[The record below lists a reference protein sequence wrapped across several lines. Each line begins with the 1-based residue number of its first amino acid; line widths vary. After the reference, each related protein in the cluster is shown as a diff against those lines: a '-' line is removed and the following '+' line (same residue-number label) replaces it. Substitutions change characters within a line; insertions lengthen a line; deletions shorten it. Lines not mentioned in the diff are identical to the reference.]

1 MPHMQ
6 ALLNTV
12 LPVALVVLAGYL
24 LGKRIPMDLTT
35 LSRLTLYLLV
45 PALIFDAMYRA
56 EYSREGLLGLTLG
69 FTLTYLLLFLV
80 IWSISRLLRLS
91 PEASKGLGVCGL
103 FPNSGNMGLSLV
115 YFALGEEGLRRAVIY
130 FILSS
135 VMMFGLGPAFIRG
148 GGFKEGFSF
157 TLRLPLFYALFLGL
171 LLKALGIS
179 LPFRLDEGVRLM
191 GQAAIPVLL
200 LTLGMQMGQTR
211 FQVGAFEGAA
221 SFLRLILAP
230 LLAYGVGLFLGLP
243 RLEHQVLVL
252 QSATPVAVN
261 AFLLTREFGSEANR
275 VARSVVVSTFLAFLT
290 IPLFLLLIGIR

>member
-12 LPVALVVLAGYL
+12 LPVALVVFSGYL

-56 EYSREGLLGLTLG
+56 EYSREGLVGLALG
-69 FTLTYLLLFLV
+69 FTLTYLLLFLA
-80 IWSISRLLRLS
+80 ITGMARLLGLS
-91 PEASKGLGVCGL
+91 PEAAKSLLVCSL

-115 YFALGEEGLRRAVIY
+115 YFALGEEGLRRAVVY

-135 VMMFGLGPAFIRG
+135 MVMFGLGPAFIRG
-148 GGFKEGFSF
+148 GSLKEGLLF
-157 TLRLPLFYALFLGL
+157 TLRLPLFYALLLGL
-171 LLKALGIS
+171 LLKALGVS
-179 LPFRLDEGVRLM
+179 LPFRLDEGLRLM

-200 LTLGMQMGQTR
+200 LTLGMQMSQTR
-211 FQVGAFEGAA
+211 FQVGAFEGVA
-221 SFLRLILAP
+221 SGLRLLLAP
-230 LLAYGVGLFLGLP
+230 LLAYGVGFILSLP
-243 RLEHQVLVL
+243 HLEHQVLVL

-261 AFLLTREFGSEANR
+261 AFLLTREFGGEAPR

-290 IPLFLLLIGIR
+290 IPLFLLLIGVR

>member
-1 MPHMQ
+1 MQ

-12 LPVALVVLAGYL
+12 LPVALVVFSGYL

-56 EYSREGLLGLTLG
+56 EYSREGLVGLALG
-69 FTLTYLLLFLV
+69 FALTYLLLFLA
-80 IWSISRLLRLS
+80 ITGIAKLLGLS
-91 PEASKGLGVCGL
+91 PEAAKSLLVCSL

-115 YFALGEEGLRRAVIY
+115 YFALGEEGLRRAVVY

-135 VMMFGLGPAFIRG
+135 VVMFGLGPAFIRG
-148 GGFKEGFSF
+148 GGLKEGLLF
-157 TLRLPLFYALFLGL
+157 TLRLPLFYALLLGL
-171 LLKALGIS
+171 LLKALGVS
-179 LPFRLDEGVRLM
+179 LPFRLDEGLHLM

-200 LTLGMQMGQTR
+200 LTLGMQMSQTR
-211 FQVGAFEGAA
+211 FQVGAFEGVA
-221 SFLRLILAP
+221 SSLRLLVAP
-230 LLAYGVGLFLGLP
+230 LLAYGVGFILGLP

-261 AFLLTREFGSEANR
+261 AFLLTREFGGEALR

-290 IPLFLLLIGIR
+290 IPLFLLLIGVR

>member
-1 MPHMQ
+1 MQ

-12 LPVALVVLAGYL
+12 LPVALVVFSGYL

-56 EYSREGLLGLTLG
+56 EYSREGLVGLALG
-69 FTLTYLLLFLV
+69 FTLTYLLLFLA
-80 IWSISRLLRLS
+80 ITGMARLLGLS
-91 PEASKGLGVCGL
+91 PEAAKSLLVCSL

-115 YFALGEEGLRRAVIY
+115 YFALGEEGLRRAVVY

-135 VMMFGLGPAFIRG
+135 VVMFGLGPAFIRG
-148 GGFKEGFSF
+148 GGLKEGLLF
-157 TLRLPLFYALFLGL
+157 TLRLPLFYALLLGL
-171 LLKALGIS
+171 LLKALGVS
-179 LPFRLDEGVRLM
+179 LPFRLDEGLRLM

-200 LTLGMQMGQTR
+200 LTLGMQMSQTR
-211 FQVGAFEGAA
+211 FQVGAFEGVA
-221 SFLRLILAP
+221 SSLRLLLAP
-230 LLAYGVGLFLGLP
+230 LLAYGVGFILGLP

-261 AFLLTREFGSEANR
+261 AFLLTREFGGEALR

-290 IPLFLLLIGIR
+290 IPLFLLLIGVR

>member
-1 MPHMQ
+1 MQ

-12 LPVALVVLAGYL
+12 LPVALVVFSGYL

-56 EYSREGLLGLTLG
+56 EYSREGLVGLALG
-69 FTLTYLLLFLV
+69 FTLTYLLLFLA
-80 IWSISRLLRLS
+80 ITGMARLLGLP
-91 PEASKGLGVCGL
+91 PEAAKSLLVCSL

-115 YFALGEEGLRRAVIY
+115 YFALGEEGLRRAVVY

-135 VMMFGLGPAFIRG
+135 VVMFGLGPAFIRG
-148 GGFKEGFSF
+148 GSLKEGLLF
-157 TLRLPLFYALFLGL
+157 TLRLPLFYTLLLGL
-171 LLKALGIS
+171 LLKALGVS

-200 LTLGMQMGQTR
+200 LTLGMQMSQTR
-211 FQVGAFEGAA
+211 FQVGAFEGVA
-221 SFLRLILAP
+221 SSLRLLVAP
-230 LLAYGVGLFLGLP
+230 LLAYGVGFILGLP

-261 AFLLTREFGSEANR
+261 AFLLTREFGGEALR

-290 IPLFLLLIGIR
+290 IPLFLLLIGVR

>member
-1 MPHMQ
+1 MQ

-12 LPVALVVLAGYL
+12 LPVALVVFSGYL

-56 EYSREGLLGLTLG
+56 EYSREGLVGLALG
-69 FTLTYLLLFLV
+69 FTLTYLLLFLA
-80 IWSISRLLRLS
+80 ITGMARLLGLS
-91 PEASKGLGVCGL
+91 PEAAKSLLVCSL

-115 YFALGEEGLRRAVIY
+115 YFALGEEGLRRAVVY

-135 VMMFGLGPAFIRG
+135 VVMFGLGPAFIRG
-148 GGFKEGFSF
+148 GGLKEGLLF
-157 TLRLPLFYALFLGL
+157 TLRLPLFYALLLGL
-171 LLKALGIS
+171 LLKTLGVS
-179 LPFRLDEGVRLM
+179 LPFRLDEGLRLM

-200 LTLGMQMGQTR
+200 LTLGMQMSQTR
-211 FQVGAFEGAA
+211 FQVGAFEGVA
-221 SFLRLILAP
+221 SSLRLLVAP
-230 LLAYGVGLFLGLP
+230 LLAYGVGFILGLP

-261 AFLLTREFGSEANR
+261 AFLLTREFGGEALR

-290 IPLFLLLIGIR
+290 IPLFLLLIGVR

>member
-1 MPHMQ
+1 MQ

-12 LPVALVVLAGYL
+12 LPVALVVFSGYL

-56 EYSREGLLGLTLG
+56 EYSREGLVGLALG
-69 FTLTYLLLFLV
+69 FALTYLLLFLA
-80 IWSISRLLRLS
+80 ITGMARLLGLS
-91 PEASKGLGVCGL
+91 PEAAKSLLVCSL

-115 YFALGEEGLRRAVIY
+115 YFALGEEGLRRAVVY

-135 VMMFGLGPAFIRG
+135 VVMFGLGPAFIRG
-148 GGFKEGFSF
+148 GGLKEGLLF
-157 TLRLPLFYALFLGL
+157 TLRLPLFYALLLGL
-171 LLKALGIS
+171 LLKALGVS
-179 LPFRLDEGVRLM
+179 LPFRLDEGLRLM

-200 LTLGMQMGQTR
+200 LTLGMQMSQTR
-211 FQVGAFEGAA
+211 FQVGAFEGVA
-221 SFLRLILAP
+221 SSLRLLVAP
-230 LLAYGVGLFLGLP
+230 LLAYGVGFILGLP

-261 AFLLTREFGSEANR
+261 AFLLTREFGGEALR

-290 IPLFLLLIGIR
+290 IPLFLLLIGVR

>member
-12 LPVALVVLAGYL
+12 LPVALVVFSGYL

-56 EYSREGLLGLTLG
+56 EYSREGLVGLALG
-69 FTLTYLLLFLV
+69 FTLTYLLLFLA
-80 IWSISRLLRLS
+80 ITGMARLLGLS
-91 PEASKGLGVCGL
+91 PEAAKSLLVCSL

-115 YFALGEEGLRRAVIY
+115 YFALGEEGLRRAVVY

-135 VMMFGLGPAFIRG
+135 VVMFGLGPAFIRG
-148 GGFKEGFSF
+148 GGLKEGLLF
-157 TLRLPLFYALFLGL
+157 TLRLPLFYALLLGL
-171 LLKALGIS
+171 LLKALGVS
-179 LPFRLDEGVRLM
+179 LPFRLDEGLRLM

-200 LTLGMQMGQTR
+200 LTLGMQMSQTR
-211 FQVGAFEGAA
+211 FQVGAFEGVA
-221 SFLRLILAP
+221 SSLRLLLAP
-230 LLAYGVGLFLGLP
+230 LLAYGVGFILGLP

-261 AFLLTREFGSEANR
+261 AFLLTREFGGEALR

-290 IPLFLLLIGIR
+290 IPLFLLLIGVR

>member
-1 MPHMQ
+1 MQ

-12 LPVALVVLAGYL
+12 LPVALVVFSGYL
-24 LGKRIPMDLTT
+24 MGKRIPMDLTT

-56 EYSREGLLGLTLG
+56 EYSREGLWGLTLG
-69 FTLTYLLLFLV
+69 FALTYLLLFLA
-80 IWSISRLLRLS
+80 ITGMARLLGLS
-91 PEASKGLGVCGL
+91 PEAAKSLLVCSL

-115 YFALGEEGLRRAVIY
+115 YFALGEEGLRRAVVY

-135 VMMFGLGPAFIRG
+135 VLMFGLGPAFIRG
-148 GGFKEGFSF
+148 GGLKEGLLF
-157 TLRLPLFYALFLGL
+157 TLRLPLFYALLLGL
-171 LLKALGIS
+171 LLKTLGVS
-179 LPFRLDEGVRLM
+179 LPFRLDEGLRLM

-200 LTLGMQMGQTR
+200 LTLGMQMSQTR
-211 FQVGAFEGAA
+211 FQVGAFEGVA
-221 SFLRLILAP
+221 SSLRLLVAP
-230 LLAYGVGLFLGLP
+230 LLAYGVGFILGLP

-261 AFLLTREFGSEANR
+261 AFLLTREFGGEALR

-290 IPLFLLLIGIR
+290 IPLFLLLIGVR

>member
-1 MPHMQ
+1 MQ

-12 LPVALVVLAGYL
+12 LPVALVVFSGYL

-56 EYSREGLLGLTLG
+56 EYSREGLVGLALG
-69 FTLTYLLLFLV
+69 FTLTYLLLFLA
-80 IWSISRLLRLS
+80 ITGMARLLGLS
-91 PEASKGLGVCGL
+91 PEAAKSLLVCSL

-115 YFALGEEGLRRAVIY
+115 YFALGEEGLRRAVVY

-135 VMMFGLGPAFIRG
+135 VVMFGLGPAFIRG
-148 GGFKEGFSF
+148 GGLKEGLLF
-157 TLRLPLFYALFLGL
+157 TLRLPLFYALLLGL
-171 LLKALGIS
+171 LLKALGVS
-179 LPFRLDEGVRLM
+179 LPFRLDEGLRLM

-200 LTLGMQMGQTR
+200 LTLGMQMSQTR
-211 FQVGAFEGAA
+211 FQVGAFEGVA
-221 SFLRLILAP
+221 SSLRLLLAP
-230 LLAYGVGLFLGLP
+230 LLAYGVGFILGLP
-243 RLEHQVLVL
+243 HLEHQVLVL

-261 AFLLTREFGSEANR
+261 AFLLTREFGGEAPR

-290 IPLFLLLIGIR
+290 IPLFLLLIGVR

>member
-12 LPVALVVLAGYL
+12 LPVALVIFSGYL
-24 LGKRIPMDLTT
+24 MGKRIPMDLTT

-56 EYSREGLLGLTLG
+56 EYSREGLVGLALG
-69 FTLTYLLLFLV
+69 FTLTYLLLFLA
-80 IWSISRLLRLS
+80 ITGMARLLGLS
-91 PEASKGLGVCGL
+91 PEAAKSLLVCSL

-115 YFALGEEGLRRAVIY
+115 YFALGEEGLRRAVVY

-135 VMMFGLGPAFIRG
+135 VVMFGLGPAFIRG
-148 GGFKEGFSF
+148 GGLKEGLLF
-157 TLRLPLFYALFLGL
+157 TLRLPLFYALLLGL
-171 LLKALGIS
+171 LLKTLGVS
-179 LPFRLDEGVRLM
+179 LPFRLDEGLRLM

-200 LTLGMQMGQTR
+200 LTLGMQMSQTR
-211 FQVGAFEGAA
+211 FQVGAFEGVA
-221 SFLRLILAP
+221 SSLRLLVAP
-230 LLAYGVGLFLGLP
+230 LLAYGVGFILGLP

-261 AFLLTREFGSEANR
+261 AFLLTREFGGEALR

-290 IPLFLLLIGIR
+290 IPLFLLLIGVR

>member
-1 MPHMQ
+1 ME

-12 LPVALVVLAGYL
+12 LPVGLVVLSGYL
-24 LGKRIPMDLTT
+24 LGRQVEMDLTT

-56 EYSREGLLGLTLG
+56 EFSREGLLGLSLG
-69 FTLTYLLLFLV
+69 FALTYIGLYLSILLA
-80 IWSISRLLRLS
+80 SRLLRLS
-91 PEASKGLGVCGL
+91 PRTAKSLAVCSL
-103 FPNSGNMGLSLV
+103 FPNSGNMGLSLTF
-115 YFALGEEGLRRAVIY
+115 FALGEAGLLRAVVY

-135 VMMFGLGPAFIRG
+135 VVMFGLGPAFIRG
-148 GGFKEGFSF
+148 GGLLEGLRF

-171 LLKALGIS
+171 LLKGLGVG

-200 LTLGMQMGQTR
+200 LTLGMQMARTP
-211 FQVGAFEGAA
+211 FQVGAFELTA
-221 SFLRLILAP
+221 SGLRLLLAP
-230 LLAYGVGLFLGLP
+230 LVAYGVGLLLGLP
-243 RLEHQVLVL
+243 KLEHQVLVL

-261 AFLLTREFGSEANR
+261 AFLLTREFGQDAAR

-290 IPLFLLLIGIR
+290 LPLVLFLIGVR

>member
-12 LPVALVVLAGYL
+12 LPVALVVFSGYL

-56 EYSREGLLGLTLG
+56 EYSREGLVGLALG
-69 FTLTYLLLFLV
+69 FTLTYLLLFLAV
-80 IWSISRLLRLS
+80 SGMARLLGLS
-91 PEASKGLGVCGL
+91 PEAAKSLLVCGL

-115 YFALGEEGLRRAVIY
+115 YFALGEEGLRQAVVY

-135 VMMFGLGPAFIRG
+135 VVMFGLGPAFIRG
-148 GGFKEGFSF
+148 GGLKEGLLF
-157 TLRLPLFYALFLGL
+157 TLRLPLFYALLLGL
-171 LLKALGIS
+171 LLKALGVS
-179 LPFRLDEGVRLM
+179 LPFRLDEGLRLM

-200 LTLGMQMGQTR
+200 LTLGMQMSQTR
-211 FQVGAFEGAA
+211 FQVGVFEGVA
-221 SFLRLILAP
+221 SGLRLLVAP
-230 LLAYGVGLFLGLP
+230 LLAYGVGFILGLP

-261 AFLLTREFGSEANR
+261 AFLLTREFGGEALR

-290 IPLFLLLIGIR
+290 IPLFLLLIGVR

>member
-1 MPHMQ
+1 MQ

-12 LPVALVVLAGYL
+12 LPVALVVFSGYL

-56 EYSREGLLGLTLG
+56 EYSREGLVGLALG
-69 FTLTYLLLFLV
+69 FALTYLLLFLA
-80 IWSISRLLRLS
+80 ITGMARLLGLS
-91 PEASKGLGVCGL
+91 PETAKSLLVCSL

-115 YFALGEEGLRRAVIY
+115 YFALGEEGLRQAVVY

-135 VMMFGLGPAFIRG
+135 VVMFGLGPAFIRG
-148 GGFKEGFSF
+148 GGLKEGLLF
-157 TLRLPLFYALFLGL
+157 TLRLPLFYALLLGL
-171 LLKALGIS
+171 LLKTLGVS
-179 LPFRLDEGVRLM
+179 LPFRLDEGLRLM

-200 LTLGMQMGQTR
+200 LTLGMQMSQTR
-211 FQVGAFEGAA
+211 FQVGAFEGVA
-221 SFLRLILAP
+221 SSLRLLVAP
-230 LLAYGVGLFLGLP
+230 LLAYGVGFILGLA

-261 AFLLTREFGSEANR
+261 AFLLTREFGGEALR

-290 IPLFLLLIGIR
+290 IPLFLLLIGVR

>member
-1 MPHMQ
+1 MQ

-12 LPVALVVLAGYL
+12 LPVALVIFSGYL
-24 LGKRIPMDLTT
+24 MGKRIPMDLTT

-56 EYSREGLLGLTLG
+56 EYSREGLVGLALG
-69 FTLTYLLLFLV
+69 FTLTYLLLFLA
-80 IWSISRLLRLS
+80 ITGMARLLGLS
-91 PEASKGLGVCGL
+91 PEAAKSLLVCSL

-115 YFALGEEGLRRAVIY
+115 YFALGEEGLRRAVVY

-135 VMMFGLGPAFIRG
+135 VVMFGLGPAFIRG
-148 GGFKEGFSF
+148 GGLKEGLLF
-157 TLRLPLFYALFLGL
+157 TLRLPLFYALLLGL
-171 LLKALGIS
+171 LLKTLGVS
-179 LPFRLDEGVRLM
+179 LPFRLDEGLRLM

-200 LTLGMQMGQTR
+200 LTLGMQMSQTR
-211 FQVGAFEGAA
+211 FQVGAFEGVA
-221 SFLRLILAP
+221 SSLRLLVAP
-230 LLAYGVGLFLGLP
+230 LLAYGVGFILGLP

-261 AFLLTREFGSEANR
+261 AFLLTREFGGEALR

-290 IPLFLLLIGIR
+290 IPLFLLLIGVR

>member
-12 LPVALVVLAGYL
+12 LPVALVVFSGYL

-56 EYSREGLLGLTLG
+56 EYSREGLVGLALG
-69 FTLTYLLLFLV
+69 FTLTYLLLFLA
-80 IWSISRLLRLS
+80 ITGMARLLGLS
-91 PEASKGLGVCGL
+91 PEAAKSLLVCSL

-115 YFALGEEGLRRAVIY
+115 YFALGEEGLRRAVVY

-135 VMMFGLGPAFIRG
+135 VVMFGLGPAFIRG
-148 GGFKEGFSF
+148 GGLKEGLLF
-157 TLRLPLFYALFLGL
+157 TLRLPLFYALLLGL
-171 LLKALGIS
+171 LLKTLGVS
-179 LPFRLDEGVRLM
+179 LPFRLDEGLRLM

-200 LTLGMQMGQTR
+200 LTLGMQMSQTR
-211 FQVGAFEGAA
+211 FQVGAFEGVA
-221 SFLRLILAP
+221 SSLRLLVAP
-230 LLAYGVGLFLGLP
+230 LLAYGVGFILGLP

-261 AFLLTREFGSEANR
+261 AFLLTREFGGEALR

-290 IPLFLLLIGIR
+290 IPLFLLLIGVR

>member
-12 LPVALVVLAGYL
+12 LPVALVVFSGYL

-56 EYSREGLLGLTLG
+56 EYSREGLVGLALG
-69 FTLTYLLLFLV
+69 FTLTYLLLFLA
-80 IWSISRLLRLS
+80 ITGMARLLGLS
-91 PEASKGLGVCGL
+91 PEAAKSLLVCSL

-115 YFALGEEGLRRAVIY
+115 YFALGEEGLRRAVVY

-135 VMMFGLGPAFIRG
+135 VVMFGLGPAFIRG
-148 GGFKEGFSF
+148 GGLKEGLLF
-157 TLRLPLFYALFLGL
+157 TLRLPLFYALLLGL
-171 LLKALGIS
+171 LLKTLGVS
-179 LPFRLDEGVRLM
+179 LPFRLDEGLRLM

-200 LTLGMQMGQTR
+200 LTLGMQMSQTR
-211 FQVGAFEGAA
+211 FQVGAFEGVA
-221 SFLRLILAP
+221 SSLRLLVAP
-230 LLAYGVGLFLGLP
+230 LLAYGVGFILGLP

-261 AFLLTREFGSEANR
+261 AFLLTREFGGEALR

-290 IPLFLLLIGIR
+290 IPLVLLLIGVR

>member
-1 MPHMQ
+1 MQ

-12 LPVALVVLAGYL
+12 LPVALVVFSGYL

-56 EYSREGLLGLTLG
+56 EYSREGLVGLALG
-69 FTLTYLLLFLV
+69 FALTYLLLFLA
-80 IWSISRLLRLS
+80 ITGIAKLLGLS
-91 PEASKGLGVCGL
+91 PEAAKSLLVCSL

-115 YFALGEEGLRRAVIY
+115 YFALGEEGLRRAVVY

-135 VMMFGLGPAFIRG
+135 VVMFGLGPAFIRG
-148 GGFKEGFSF
+148 GGLKEGLLF
-157 TLRLPLFYALFLGL
+157 TLRLPLFYALLLGL
-171 LLKALGIS
+171 LLKALGVS
-179 LPFRLDEGVRLM
+179 LPFRLDEGLRLM

-200 LTLGMQMGQTR
+200 LTLGMQMSQTR
-211 FQVGAFEGAA
+211 FQVGAFEGVA
-221 SFLRLILAP
+221 SSLRLLVAP
-230 LLAYGVGLFLGLP
+230 LLAYGVGFILGLP

-261 AFLLTREFGSEANR
+261 AFLLTREFGGEALR

-290 IPLFLLLIGIR
+290 IPLFLLLIGVR

>member
-1 MPHMQ
+1 MPHLQ

-12 LPVALVVLAGYL
+12 LPVALVVFSGYL
-24 LGKRIPMDLTT
+24 MGKRIPMDLTT

-56 EYSREGLLGLTLG
+56 EYSREGLVGLALG
-69 FTLTYLLLFLV
+69 FTLTYLLLFLA
-80 IWSISRLLRLS
+80 ITGMARLLGLS
-91 PEASKGLGVCGL
+91 PEAAKSLLVCSL

-115 YFALGEEGLRRAVIY
+115 YFALGEEGLRRAVVY

-135 VMMFGLGPAFIRG
+135 VVMFGLGPAFIRG
-148 GGFKEGFSF
+148 GGLKEGLLF
-157 TLRLPLFYALFLGL
+157 TLRLPLFYALLLGL
-171 LLKALGIS
+171 LLKTLGVS
-179 LPFRLDEGVRLM
+179 LPFRLDEGLRLM

-200 LTLGMQMGQTR
+200 LTLGMQMSQTR
-211 FQVGAFEGAA
+211 FQVGAFEGVA
-221 SFLRLILAP
+221 SSLRLLVAP
-230 LLAYGVGLFLGLP
+230 LLAYGVGFILGLP

-261 AFLLTREFGSEANR
+261 AFLLTREFGGEALR

-290 IPLFLLLIGIR
+290 IPLFLLLIGVR

>member
-12 LPVALVVLAGYL
+12 LPVALVVFSGYL

-56 EYSREGLLGLTLG
+56 EYSREGLVGLALG
-69 FTLTYLLLFLV
+69 FTLTYLLLFLA
-80 IWSISRLLRLS
+80 ITGIAKLLGLS
-91 PEASKGLGVCGL
+91 PEAAKSLLVCSL

-115 YFALGEEGLRRAVIY
+115 YFALGEEGLRRAVVY

-135 VMMFGLGPAFIRG
+135 VVMFGLGPAFIRG
-148 GGFKEGFSF
+148 GGLKEGLLF
-157 TLRLPLFYALFLGL
+157 TLRLPLFYALLLGL
-171 LLKALGIS
+171 LLKALGVS
-179 LPFRLDEGVRLM
+179 LPFRLDEGLRLM

-200 LTLGMQMGQTR
+200 LTLGMQMSQTR
-211 FQVGAFEGAA
+211 FQVGAFEGVA
-221 SFLRLILAP
+221 SSLRLLLAP
-230 LLAYGVGLFLGLP
+230 LLAYGVGFILGLP

-261 AFLLTREFGSEANR
+261 AFLLTREFGGEALR

-290 IPLFLLLIGIR
+290 IPLFLLLIGVR

>member
-1 MPHMQ
+1 MQ

-12 LPVALVVLAGYL
+12 LPVALVVFSGYL
-24 LGKRIPMDLTT
+24 MGKRIPMDLTT

-56 EYSREGLLGLTLG
+56 EYSREGLVGLALG
-69 FTLTYLLLFLV
+69 FTLTYLLLFLA
-80 IWSISRLLRLS
+80 ITGMARLLGLS
-91 PEASKGLGVCGL
+91 PEAAKSLLVCSL

-115 YFALGEEGLRRAVIY
+115 YFALGEEGLRRAVVY

-135 VMMFGLGPAFIRG
+135 VVMFGLGPAFIRG
-148 GGFKEGFSF
+148 GGLKEGLLF
-157 TLRLPLFYALFLGL
+157 TLRLPLFYALLLGL
-171 LLKALGIS
+171 LLKTLGVS
-179 LPFRLDEGVRLM
+179 LPFRLDEGLRLM

-200 LTLGMQMGQTR
+200 LTLGMQMSQTR
-211 FQVGAFEGAA
+211 FQVGAFEGVA
-221 SFLRLILAP
+221 SSLRLLVAP
-230 LLAYGVGLFLGLP
+230 LLAYGVGFILGLP

-261 AFLLTREFGSEANR
+261 AFLLTREFGGEALR

-290 IPLFLLLIGIR
+290 IPLFLLLIGVR

>member
-12 LPVALVVLAGYL
+12 LPVALVVFSGYL

-56 EYSREGLLGLTLG
+56 EYSREGLVGLALG
-69 FTLTYLLLFLV
+69 FALTYLLLFLA
-80 IWSISRLLRLS
+80 ITGIAKLLGLS
-91 PEASKGLGVCGL
+91 PEAAKSLLVCSL

-115 YFALGEEGLRRAVIY
+115 YFALGEEGLRRAVVY

-135 VMMFGLGPAFIRG
+135 VVMFGLGPAFIRG
-148 GGFKEGFSF
+148 GGLKEGLLF
-157 TLRLPLFYALFLGL
+157 TLRLPLFYALLLGL
-171 LLKALGIS
+171 LLKALGVS
-179 LPFRLDEGVRLM
+179 LPFRLDEGLHLM

-200 LTLGMQMGQTR
+200 LTLGMQMSQTR
-211 FQVGAFEGAA
+211 FQVGAFEGVA
-221 SFLRLILAP
+221 SSLRLLLAP
-230 LLAYGVGLFLGLP
+230 LLAYGVGFILGLP

-261 AFLLTREFGSEANR
+261 AFLLTREFGGEALR

-290 IPLFLLLIGIR
+290 IPLFLLLIGVR

>member
-12 LPVALVVLAGYL
+12 LPVALVVFSGYL

-56 EYSREGLLGLTLG
+56 EYSREGLVGLALG
-69 FTLTYLLLFLV
+69 FALTYLLLFLA
-80 IWSISRLLRLS
+80 ITGIAKLLGLS
-91 PEASKGLGVCGL
+91 PEAAKSLLVCSL

-115 YFALGEEGLRRAVIY
+115 YFALGEEGLRRAVVY

-135 VMMFGLGPAFIRG
+135 VVMFGLGPAFIRG
-148 GGFKEGFSF
+148 GGLKEGLLF
-157 TLRLPLFYALFLGL
+157 TLRLPLFYALLLGL
-171 LLKALGIS
+171 LLKALGVS
-179 LPFRLDEGVRLM
+179 LPFRLDEGLRLM

-200 LTLGMQMGQTR
+200 LTLGMQMSQTR
-211 FQVGAFEGAA
+211 FQVGAFEGVA
-221 SFLRLILAP
+221 SSLRLLLAP
-230 LLAYGVGLFLGLP
+230 LLAYGVGFILGLP

-261 AFLLTREFGSEANR
+261 AFLLTREFGGEALR

-290 IPLFLLLIGIR
+290 IPLFLLLIGVR

>member
-12 LPVALVVLAGYL
+12 LPVALVVFSGYL

-56 EYSREGLLGLTLG
+56 EYSREGLVGLALG
-69 FTLTYLLLFLV
+69 FALTYLLLFLA
-80 IWSISRLLRLS
+80 ITGMARLLGLS
-91 PEASKGLGVCGL
+91 PETAKSLLVCSL

-115 YFALGEEGLRRAVIY
+115 YFALGEEGLRQAVVY

-135 VMMFGLGPAFIRG
+135 VVMFGLGPAFIRG
-148 GGFKEGFSF
+148 GGLKEGLLF
-157 TLRLPLFYALFLGL
+157 TLRLPLFYALLLGL
-171 LLKALGIS
+171 LLKTLGVS
-179 LPFRLDEGVRLM
+179 LPFRLDEGLRLM

-200 LTLGMQMGQTR
+200 LTLGMQMSQTR
-211 FQVGAFEGAA
+211 FQVGAFEGVA
-221 SFLRLILAP
+221 SSLRLLVAP
-230 LLAYGVGLFLGLP
+230 LLAYGVGFILGLA

-261 AFLLTREFGSEANR
+261 AFLLTREFGGEALR

-290 IPLFLLLIGIR
+290 IPLFLLLIGVR

>member
-1 MPHMQ
+1 MQ

-12 LPVALVVLAGYL
+12 LPVALVVFSGYL
-24 LGKRIPMDLTT
+24 MGKRIPMDLTT

-56 EYSREGLLGLTLG
+56 EYSREGLVGLALG
-69 FTLTYLLLFLV
+69 FTLTYLLLFLA
-80 IWSISRLLRLS
+80 ITGMARLLGLS
-91 PEASKGLGVCGL
+91 PEAAKSLLVCSL

-115 YFALGEEGLRRAVIY
+115 YFALGEEGLRRAVVY

-135 VMMFGLGPAFIRG
+135 VVMFGLGPAFIRG
-148 GGFKEGFSF
+148 GGLKEGLLF
-157 TLRLPLFYALFLGL
+157 TLRLPLFYALLLGL
-171 LLKALGIS
+171 LLKALGVS
-179 LPFRLDEGVRLM
+179 LPFRLDEGLRLM

-200 LTLGMQMGQTR
+200 LTLGMQMSQTR
-211 FQVGAFEGAA
+211 FQVGAFEGVA
-221 SFLRLILAP
+221 SSLRLLVAP
-230 LLAYGVGLFLGLP
+230 LLAYGVGFILGLP

-261 AFLLTREFGSEANR
+261 AFLLTREFGGEALR

-290 IPLFLLLIGIR
+290 IPLFLLLIGVR

>member
-1 MPHMQ
+1 MQ

-24 LGKRIPMDLTT
+24 LGKRVPMDLTT

-69 FTLTYLLLFLV
+69 FALTYGLLYLFIALAG
-80 IWSISRLLRLS
+80 RLLRLS
-91 PEASKGLGVCGL
+91 PEAAKGLLVCAL

-115 YFALGEEGLRRAVIY
+115 YFALGEEGLRRAVVY

-135 VMMFGLGPAFIRG
+135 AVMFGLGPAFIRG
-148 GGFKEGFSF
+148 GGLREGLLF

-171 LLKALGIS
+171 LLKAIGIA

-200 LTLGMQMGQTR
+200 LTLGMQMAKTR
-211 FQVGAFEGAA
+211 FQVGAFEGVA
-221 SFLRLILAP
+221 SGLRLLLAP
-230 LLAYGVGLFLGLP
+230 LLAYGVGALLGLP

-261 AFLLTREFGSEANR
+261 AFLMTQEFGGDAVR

-290 IPLFLLLIGIR
+290 VPLVLYLVGVR

>member
-12 LPVALVVLAGYL
+12 LPVALVVFSGYL

-56 EYSREGLLGLTLG
+56 EYSREGLVGLALG
-69 FTLTYLLLFLV
+69 FTLTYLLLFLA
-80 IWSISRLLRLS
+80 ITGMARLLGLS
-91 PEASKGLGVCGL
+91 PEAAKSLLVCSL

-115 YFALGEEGLRRAVIY
+115 YFALGEEGLRRAVVY

-135 VMMFGLGPAFIRG
+135 VVMFGLGPAFIRG
-148 GGFKEGFSF
+148 GGLKEGLLF
-157 TLRLPLFYALFLGL
+157 TLRLPLFYALLLGL
-171 LLKALGIS
+171 LLKALGVS
-179 LPFRLDEGVRLM
+179 LPFRLDEGLRLM

-200 LTLGMQMGQTR
+200 LTLGMQMSQTR
-211 FQVGAFEGAA
+211 FQVGAFEGVA
-221 SFLRLILAP
+221 SSLRLLVAP
-230 LLAYGVGLFLGLP
+230 LLAYGVGFILGLP

-261 AFLLTREFGSEANR
+261 AFLLTREFGGEALR

-290 IPLFLLLIGIR
+290 IPLFLLLIGVR

>member
-56 EYSREGLLGLTLG
+56 EYSREGLWGLTLG
-69 FTLTYLLLFLV
+69 FTLTYVLLFLT
-80 IWSISRLLRLS
+80 IQGAGKLLRLS
-91 PEASKGLGVCGL
+91 PDVTKGLLVSSL

-115 YFALGEEGLRRAVIY
+115 YFALGEEGLRRAVVY

-135 VMMFGLGPAFIRG
+135 VVMFGLGPAFIRG
-148 GGFKEGFSF
+148 GSLREGLLF
-157 TLRLPLFYALFLGL
+157 TLRLPLFHALFLSL
-171 LLKALGIS
+171 MLKALGIS

-211 FQVGAFEGAA
+211 FAIGAFEGLT
-221 SFLRLILAP
+221 SFLRLLLAP
-230 LLAYGVGLFLGLP
+230 FLAFGVGLALGLP

-275 VARSVVVSTFLAFLT
+275 VARSVVVSTFLSFLT
-290 IPLFLLLIGIR
+290 IPLFLLLIGVR

>member
-12 LPVALVVLAGYL
+12 LPVALVVFSGYL

-56 EYSREGLLGLTLG
+56 EYSREGLVGLALG
-69 FTLTYLLLFLV
+69 FTLTYLLLFLA
-80 IWSISRLLRLS
+80 ITGMARLLGLS
-91 PEASKGLGVCGL
+91 PEAAKSLLVCSL

-115 YFALGEEGLRRAVIY
+115 YFALGEEGLRRAVVY

-135 VMMFGLGPAFIRG
+135 VVMFGLGPAFIRG
-148 GGFKEGFSF
+148 GGLKEGLLF
-157 TLRLPLFYALFLGL
+157 TLRLPLFYALLLGL
-171 LLKALGIS
+171 LLKALGVS
-179 LPFRLDEGVRLM
+179 LPFRLDEGLRLM

-200 LTLGMQMGQTR
+200 LTLGMQMSQTR
-211 FQVGAFEGAA
+211 FQVGAFEGVA
-221 SFLRLILAP
+221 SSLRLLMAP
-230 LLAYGVGLFLGLP
+230 LLAYGVGFILGLP
-243 RLEHQVLVL
+243 RLEQQVLVL

-261 AFLLTREFGSEANR
+261 AFLLTREFGGEALR

-290 IPLFLLLIGIR
+290 IPLFLLLIGVR

>member
-1 MPHMQ
+1 MQ

-12 LPVALVVLAGYL
+12 LPVALVIFSGYL
-24 LGKRIPMDLTT
+24 MEKRIPMDLTT

-56 EYSREGLLGLTLG
+56 EYSREGLVGLALG
-69 FTLTYLLLFLV
+69 FTLTYLLLFLA
-80 IWSISRLLRLS
+80 ITGMARLLGLS
-91 PEASKGLGVCGL
+91 PEAAKSLLVCSL

-115 YFALGEEGLRRAVIY
+115 YFALGEEGLRRAVVY

-135 VMMFGLGPAFIRG
+135 VVMFGLGPAFIRG
-148 GGFKEGFSF
+148 GGLKEGLLF
-157 TLRLPLFYALFLGL
+157 TLRLPLFYALLLGL
-171 LLKALGIS
+171 LLKTLGVS
-179 LPFRLDEGVRLM
+179 LPFRLDEGLRLM

-200 LTLGMQMGQTR
+200 LTLGMQMSQTR
-211 FQVGAFEGAA
+211 FQVGAFEGVA
-221 SFLRLILAP
+221 SSLRLLVAP
-230 LLAYGVGLFLGLP
+230 LLAYGVGFILGLP

-261 AFLLTREFGSEANR
+261 AFLLTREFGGEALR

-290 IPLFLLLIGIR
+290 IPLFLLLIGVR

>member
-12 LPVALVVLAGYL
+12 LPVALVVFSGYL
-24 LGKRIPMDLTT
+24 MGKRIPMDLTT

-56 EYSREGLLGLTLG
+56 EYSREGLVDLALG
-69 FTLTYLLLFLV
+69 FTLTYLLLFLA
-80 IWSISRLLRLS
+80 ITGMARLLGLS
-91 PEASKGLGVCGL
+91 PEAAKSLLVCSL

-115 YFALGEEGLRRAVIY
+115 YFALGEEGLRRAVVY

-135 VMMFGLGPAFIRG
+135 VVMFGLGPAFIRG
-148 GGFKEGFSF
+148 GGLKEGLLF
-157 TLRLPLFYALFLGL
+157 TLRLPLFYALLLGL
-171 LLKALGIS
+171 LLKTLGVS
-179 LPFRLDEGVRLM
+179 LPFRLDEGLRLM

-200 LTLGMQMGQTR
+200 LTLGMQMSQTR
-211 FQVGAFEGAA
+211 FQVGAFEGVA
-221 SFLRLILAP
+221 SSLRLLVAP
-230 LLAYGVGLFLGLP
+230 LLAYGVGFILGLP

-261 AFLLTREFGSEANR
+261 AFLLTREFGGEALR

-290 IPLFLLLIGIR
+290 IPLFLLLIGVR

>member
-1 MPHMQ
+1 MQ

-12 LPVALVVLAGYL
+12 LPVALVVFSGYL
-24 LGKRIPMDLTT
+24 MGKRIPMDLTT

-56 EYSREGLLGLTLG
+56 EYSREGLWGLTLG
-69 FTLTYLLLFLV
+69 FALTYLLLFLA
-80 IWSISRLLRLS
+80 ITGMARLLGLS
-91 PEASKGLGVCGL
+91 PEAAKSLLVCSL

-115 YFALGEEGLRRAVIY
+115 YFALGEEGLRRAVVY

-135 VMMFGLGPAFIRG
+135 VVMFGLGPAFIRG
-148 GGFKEGFSF
+148 GGLKEGLLF
-157 TLRLPLFYALFLGL
+157 TLRLPLFYALLLGL
-171 LLKALGIS
+171 LLKTLGVS
-179 LPFRLDEGVRLM
+179 LPFRLDEGLRLM

-200 LTLGMQMGQTR
+200 LTLGMQMSQTR
-211 FQVGAFEGAA
+211 FQVGAFEGVA
-221 SFLRLILAP
+221 SSLRLLVAP
-230 LLAYGVGLFLGLP
+230 LLAYGVGFILGLP

-261 AFLLTREFGSEANR
+261 AFLLTREFGGEALR

-290 IPLFLLLIGIR
+290 IPLFLLLIGVR

>member
-1 MPHMQ
+1 MQ

-12 LPVALVVLAGYL
+12 LPVALVVFSGYL

-56 EYSREGLLGLTLG
+56 EYSREGLVGLALG
-69 FTLTYLLLFLV
+69 FALTYLLLFLA
-80 IWSISRLLRLS
+80 ITGIAKLLGLS
-91 PEASKGLGVCGL
+91 PEAAKSLLVCSL

-115 YFALGEEGLRRAVIY
+115 YFALGEEGLRRAVVY

-135 VMMFGLGPAFIRG
+135 VVMFGLGPAFIRG
-148 GGFKEGFSF
+148 GGLKEGLLF
-157 TLRLPLFYALFLGL
+157 TLRLPLFYALLLGL
-171 LLKALGIS
+171 LLKALGVS
-179 LPFRLDEGVRLM
+179 LPFRLDEGLRLM

-200 LTLGMQMGQTR
+200 LTLGMQMSQTR
-211 FQVGAFEGAA
+211 FQVGAFEGVA
-221 SFLRLILAP
+221 SSLRLLLAP
-230 LLAYGVGLFLGLP
+230 LLAYGVGFILGLP

-261 AFLLTREFGSEANR
+261 AFLLTREFGGEALR

-290 IPLFLLLIGIR
+290 IPLFLLLIGVR